1 MNGWARTPWLKP
13 KTKAVDP
20 FFTLSSIPFVPML
33 LLAIESSCDET
44 AAAVLEDGSSLLSS
58 IVDSQ
63 IQVHSPY
70 GGVVP
75 ELASRRHIETIFPV
89 VNEAL
94 EQASIRLEQLD
105 AIAVTQGPGLVGSLL
120 IGMSFAKA
128 LAYVKNL
135 PCVGVD
141 HMAGHLLSIFLG
153 ENRPVFP
160 YIALAASG
168 GHSSIYLVNNPLS
181 YKLLGQTR
189 DDAAGEAFDKVAK
202 LLDLGYPGGPII
214 AETAEKGNPEAVN
227 FPRAWLDPD
236 SLDFSFSGVKTAV
249 VNFVN
254 RASRKKEELH
264 IPDICASFQEAIA
277 DVLVEKTLTAARKS
291 GVSQIVL
298 AGGVA
303 ANQRLRSLMSSRGQ
317 KENFSVFLPP
327 KEYCTDNA
335 AMIAIAGYHLY
346 NSNQYD
352 SDSLNM
358 DVYSRSQIVTND
370 EG

>member
-1 MNGWARTPWLKP
+1 MNGWAPTPWLKP
-13 KTKAVDP
+13 KTRAVDS
-20 FFTLSSIPFVPML
+20 FFTNPVCPML

-44 AAAVLEDGSSLLSS
+44 AAAVLEDGNNLLSS

-75 ELASRRHIETIFPV
+75 ELASRRHIETIYPV
-89 VNEAL
+89 VCEAL
-94 EQASIRLEQLD
+94 QQASVSLDQID

-120 IGMSFAKA
+120 VGMSFAKA

-135 PCVGVD
+135 PCLGVD

-153 ENRPVFP
+153 KNHPGFP
-160 YIALAASG
+160 YVALAASG
-168 GHSSIYLVNNPLS
+168 GHSSIYLVIDPLS

-202 LLDLGYPGGPII
+202 LLGLGYPGGPII
-214 AETAEKGNPEAVN
+214 AETSKQGNPEAIA
-227 FPRAWLDPD
+227 FPRAWLEPD

-254 RASRKKEELH
+254 GANREKEELH
-264 IPDICASFQEAIA
+264 IPDICASFQEAIVE
-277 DVLVEKTLTAARKS
+277 VLVEKTLAAAKKS
-291 GVSQIVL
+291 CVSRIVL

-303 ANQRLRSLMSSRGQ
+303 ANQRLRDLMSLRGE
-317 KENFSVFLPP
+317 KENFCVFLPP
-327 KEYCTDNA
+327 KEFCTDNA
-335 AMIAIAGYHLY
+335 AMIAVAGYHLLK
-346 NSNQYD
+346 SRKQPAD
-352 SDSLNM
+352 TIDM
-358 DVYSRSQIVTND
+358 DVYSRSQIHI
-370 EG
+370 

>member
-1 MNGWARTPWLKP
+1 
-13 KTKAVDP
+13 
-20 FFTLSSIPFVPML
+20 ML

-44 AAAVLEDGSSLLSS
+44 AAAVLEDGTNLLSS
-58 IVDSQ
+58 VVDSQ

-75 ELASRRHIETIFPV
+75 ELASRRHIETIYPV

-94 EQASIRLEQLD
+94 SQASIKLDQLD

-128 LAYVKNL
+128 LAYVEKL
-135 PCVGVD
+135 PCLGID

-153 ENRPVFP
+153 EKHPSFP

-168 GHSSIYLVNNPLS
+168 GHSSIYLVNDPLS

-189 DDAAGEAFDKVAK
+189 DDAAGEAFDKVSK
-202 LLDLGYPGGPII
+202 LLGLGYPGGPII
-214 AETAEKGNPEAVN
+214 AEKAEEGNPEAIN
-227 FPRAWLDPD
+227 FPRAWLETD
-236 SLDFSFSGVKTAV
+236 SFDFSFSGVKTSV

-254 RASRKKEELH
+254 QANQKNETLN

-277 DVLVEKTLTAARKS
+277 DVLVEKTLAAAKKS
-291 GVSQIVL
+291 GVSQVVL

-303 ANQRLRSLMSSRGQ
+303 ANQRLRDLMSSRGQ
-317 KENFSVFLPP
+317 EENIAIFLPP

-335 AMIAIAGYHLY
+335 AMIAIAGYHIFQ
-346 NSNQYD
+346 SKKQAISTID
-352 SDSLNM
+352 M
-358 DVYSRSQIVTND
+358 DVYSRSQIHI
-370 EG
+370 

>member
-1 MNGWARTPWLKP
+1 
-13 KTKAVDP
+13 
-20 FFTLSSIPFVPML
+20 ML

-44 AAAVLEDGSSLLSS
+44 AAAVLEDGTNLLSS
-58 IVDSQ
+58 VVDSQ

-75 ELASRRHIETIFPV
+75 ELASRRHIETIYPI

-94 EQASIRLEQLD
+94 KQASIRLDQLD

-128 LAYVKNL
+128 LAYVENL
-135 PCVGVD
+135 SCLGVD

-153 ENRPVFP
+153 KNHPSFP
-160 YIALAASG
+160 YVALAASG
-168 GHSSIYLVNNPLS
+168 GHSSIYLVNDPLA

-202 LLDLGYPGGPII
+202 LLGLSYPGGPII
-214 AETAEKGNPEAVN
+214 AEKAGKGNPEAVN
-227 FPRAWLDPD
+227 FPRAWLEPD
-236 SLDFSFSGVKTAV
+236 SLDFSFSGVKTSV
-249 VNFVN
+249 VNYVN
-254 RASRKKEELH
+254 QVMQKNEDLH

-277 DVLVEKTLTAARKS
+277 DVLVEKTLAAAKKS

-303 ANQRLRSLMSSRGQ
+303 ANQRLRDLMNSRGQ
-317 KENFSVFLPP
+317 EENIAVFLPP

-335 AMIAIAGYHLY
+335 AMIAVAGYHLFK
-346 NSNQYD
+346 NRKLASSTID
-352 SDSLNM
+352 M
-358 DVYSRSQIVTND
+358 DVYSRSQIHI
-370 EG
+370 